1 MKNIGLIL
9 DSTSNRSKKELE
21 KKEIAFIPIPITI
34 DDHEFLSGVDINT
47 DEITAKFKNNPN
59 IKIRTSSPMPK
70 HIIEA
75 FDKILETH
83 DEAIYIGLSKKFSST
98 LELVKNIAQSDD
110 KYNGKIHVFDSKYSA
125 PWTSLIIDDLLE
137 LVKTQDIETI
147 FEILKI
153 HQDTLIGYLSPGDI
167 VHFYNGGRITKIQY
181 RTAKLL
187 RIKPILIIRNGFIEQ
202 KETLKSTSI
211 DGIIKKVFGKF
222 DSFIKNVH
230 NLGLK
235 EVTAKDLW
243 FLVLGSQENF
253 DKTKAKII
261 ANDYI
266 YNGQEII
273 KMKLDASQTGH
284 MGPDSFGIAYF
295 LPLNYV
301 IKKITKGSK

>member
-125 PWTSLIIDDLLE
+125 P
-137 LVKTQDIETI
+137 
-147 FEILKI
+147 
-153 HQDTLIGYLSPGDI
+153 
-167 VHFYNGGRITKIQY
+167 
-181 RTAKLL
+181 
-187 RIKPILIIRNGFIEQ
+187 
-202 KETLKSTSI
+202 
-211 DGIIKKVFGKF
+211 
-222 DSFIKNVH
+222 
-230 NLGLK
+230 
-235 EVTAKDLW
+235 
-243 FLVLGSQENF
+243 
-253 DKTKAKII
+253 
-261 ANDYI
+261 
-266 YNGQEII
+266 
-273 KMKLDASQTGH
+273 
-284 MGPDSFGIAYF
+284 
-295 LPLNYV
+295 
-301 IKKITKGSK
+301 